1 MSSAASEIPVG
12 RCCAFVQARIDDSV
26 RLGAF
31 PVLGGRCYSPAR
43 QMILHVI
50 GDLLTDRRQ
59 LKHLVLDGRII
70 GLLG

>member
-1 MSSAASEIPVG
+1 MYAARGPL
-12 RCCAFVQARIDDSV
+12 F
-26 RLGAF
+26 
-31 PVLGGRCYSPAR
+31 SPAR

-59 LKHLVLDGRII
+59 LKHLVVDGGMI